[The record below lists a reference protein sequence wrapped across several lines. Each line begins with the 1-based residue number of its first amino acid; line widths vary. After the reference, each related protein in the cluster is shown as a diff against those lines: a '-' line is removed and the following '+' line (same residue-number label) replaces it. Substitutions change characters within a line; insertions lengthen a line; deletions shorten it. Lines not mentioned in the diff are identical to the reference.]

1 MESSTRYTKWK
12 KQRSRTRLFANIL
25 IFLYG
30 MESLGVEVTA
40 IFYFHQNLGLSLTD
54 AAFYYTMSGT
64 LVCISSAFSGILFG
78 RYVDKT
84 RNMRF
89 VFLLNVAIIGIGN
102 LVYAIPY
109 NLWWVM
115 FGRFLCGINE
125 SLQTTVCGKIY
136 LSFFL
141 FFVLFLFVYE
151 CLLIIACL
159 FISYNNLHQ
168 PLRDQIESI

>member
-1 MESSTRYTKWK
+1 ME
-12 KQRSRTRLFANIL
+12 N
-25 IFLYG
+25 
-30 MESLGVEVTA
+30 LGVEVTA
-40 IFYFHQNLGLSLTD
+40 IFYFHQSLGLSLTD

-109 NLWWVM
+109 TLWWVM